1 MINLRETSLRM
12 KVIVAQC
19 SHHGLSYFHF
29 NDVFIDV
36 IAIVLTRHTVV
47 DVILTQ
53 VMLTGENHT
62 IMMSQCIKTQP
73 ELKGRIY

>member
-1 MINLRETSLRM
+1 MVNLRETSVRL
-12 KVIVAQC
+12 KVFVAPC

-36 IAIVLTRHTVV
+36 IAIVLARHTVV
-47 DVILTQ
+47 DVILPQ

-62 IMMSQCIKTQP
+62 IMMGHRIKTQP
-73 ELKGRIY
+73 KLKGRIY